1 MMKKLVSLL
10 LALVMALGLCTSAIA
25 ETNGES
31 EDVQTGNETYTME
44 TVLAG
49 VDALTLEDVAESE
62 RDAAKEAAKNFLQTN
77 FAVVKN
83 NGKFFLV
90 ITDVR
95 FRYDLFFVTEG
106 DKTRVKGIVDNYEAP
121 IANGSKTTIKAVLN
135 SYIVQ
140 YGNNC
145 GRIDGV
151 DFGWLMN
158 IYKAAAERLVLQSTE
173 TGKVQGIDKL
183 RINGG
188 EDSTYPYKNGE
199 YIKGDGPNS
208 TAQDMANSAVT
219 YFKKYFKCGTETFN
233 EETRGTVTYNKDIYE
248 NNSFKNRDKAQQA
261 ITDYNNLS
269 PMAQIYLNEL
279 EIYQDGGPGVGPRGI
294 SFWQLIQQYNEQLN
308 GSQGGGNNP
317 SHGPTTGNITD
328 VKSLPDAASVAG
340 TQARDFLG
348 GANGSTTGVV
358 KYTYTPGGNDKAP
371 VGDISI
377 NGTDIGNDG
386 MFTDTAKARAAINA
400 YYNLQ
405 PAARD
410 ILDMLFLREKTPWG
424 AQLWKFSRRM
434 ANFESMVQI
443 AESKGDD
450 SVKTDPLSK
459 ENGAAEMLRSTGGFT
474 APDLGRN
481 FTITFPR
488 QLERGTD
495 YNYNYQV
502 VDGVG
507 VLTVEMYAGNKQHW
521 IEAGLAN
528 PEGIKYTVVLR
539 NPTNGIYHGAAAGNG
554 NSGVWDA
561 WAKGTIALN
570 EYTDE
575 MEKFSFG
582 LAAVNTRDGFMT
594 VNAIEN
600 YGEMMVLSVWNSNK
614 NMNEGSPV
622 KNLVLVRIRVV
633 DQFSYEAEAG
643 MVPAVNVKD
652 EERVKVTG
660 VNAEIWNVTRE
671 AERLVV
677 RPKDGTLAS
686 KFENGQISPIGTLT
700 IKAPEGY
707 TELDSVIMN
716 GKPMNEKSF
725 ENGVWTCPRFFPV
738 QDNGNAAMV
747 STRTFVLNWKSGS
760 GQNAKY
766 FPETFTLYFGESSSA
781 VEDAL
786 NKAYKDNY
794 QVNTDMT
801 ISLQPKTN
809 MEKDIGAVGDNGINV
824 IYDEITGGF
833 HTTFDS
839 KKGMPTLALLEKG
852 MVIEPSAEI
861 KENGT
866 VAGFHAHPFET
877 NNDPQNMGSSWFDS
891 VMKGFIEEH
900 RDTNH
905 TRTYGYPSN
914 TVARTIPFVATNKLV
929 RDGMTVYFSFTQ
941 AYRGMVIE
949 WVDAQDKVLGY
960 TFAYGRN
967 DPFVATTQT
976 DMTAGGPEE
985 NREYSEPFAV
995 GPDGGKFW
1003 CERYPQEGGNGQK
1016 WYFRLRVSGHSEWSG
1031 EYTVYLPY
1039 SYLEITDA
1047 EAQRLINSGRKARI
1061 DHYVNGDGMAP
1072 ETLEGT
1078 YTEWG
1083 ICFKTGSFSPFVIST
1098 AAQSSSGGGYYY
1110 GGASTPGIS
1119 AVKTADAAKS
1129 ATDYTSGIYG
1139 LTFRSTAAF
1148 SGFKGVQVDG
1158 RTIAAANYVAEDN
1171 GGIEVYLK
1179 AVYLRTLKDGRHTV
1193 TILSDA
1199 GNVTMN
1205 FTIGGVDSPT
1215 TFDAGI
1221 GAYVGMALASV
1232 GGMAWIRRRKR

>member
-1 MMKKLVSLL
+1 MMKKVVSLL
-10 LALVMALGLCTSAIA
+10 LALVMALGLVVPVWGNDLPSGTEPLFFYGQDNKQEWHYFNGTGLGQGNSVTFDRVYKDEGNDSYTQLTGFTVDSQATAAGLTATVNGGALTVTAANDCDA
-25 ETNGES
+25 EVKFVVIEA
-31 EDVQTGNETYTME
+31 
-44 TVLAG
+44 AG
-49 VDALTLEDVAESE
+49 VKYALRVIVNESS
-62 RDAAKEAAKNFLQTN
+62 
-77 FAVVKN
+77 
-83 NGKFFLV
+83 G
-90 ITDVR
+90 
-95 FRYDLFFVTEG
+95 G
-106 DKTRVKGIVDNYEAP
+106 
-121 IANGSKTTIKAVLN
+121 
-135 SYIVQ
+135 
-140 YGNNC
+140 
-145 GRIDGV
+145 
-151 DFGWLMN
+151 
-158 IYKAAAERLVLQSTE
+158 
-173 TGKVQGIDKL
+173 QG
-183 RINGG
+183 G
-188 EDSTYPYKNGE
+188 
-199 YIKGDGPNS
+199 
-208 TAQDMANSAVT
+208 Q
-219 YFKKYFKCGTETFN
+219 
-233 EETRGTVTYNKDIYE
+233 
-248 NNSFKNRDKAQQA
+248 
-261 ITDYNNLS
+261 
-269 PMAQIYLNEL
+269 
-279 EIYQDGGPGVGPRGI
+279 GGP
-294 SFWQLIQQYNEQLN
+294 
-308 GSQGGGNNP
+308 
-317 SHGPTTGNITD
+317 PTTGQI
-328 VKSLPDAASVAG
+328 KDAKQLTGDKPAIDMALDYLGIGTSGAAGSV
-340 TQARDFLG
+340 TY
-348 GANGSTTGVV
+348 
-358 KYTYTPGGNDKAP
+358 KYVDGGNS
-371 VGDISI
+371 DISI
-377 NGTDIGNDG
+377 NGTSIGPDG
-386 MFTDTAKARAAINA
+386 LFTDTAAARAAVNA
-400 YYNLQ
+400 YYSLQ
-405 PAARD
+405 PAAQN
-410 ILDMLFLREKTPWG
+410 ILDTLYLRVNDE
-424 AQLWKFSRRM
+424 LWMFSRRM
-434 ANFESMVQI
+434 DYFRQLVQI
-443 AESKGDD
+443 AEAKGDD
-450 SVKTDPLSK
+450 SVPTDPLDS
-459 ENGAAEMLRSTGGFT
+459 ENEAAVMLKNGGFT
-474 APDLGRN
+474 APALGRDM
-481 FTITFPR
+481 TITFPE
-488 QLERGTD
+488 QLVRGVD
-495 YNYNYQV
+495 YNYNYAL
-502 VDGVG
+502 VDSIG
-507 VLTVEMYAGNKQHW
+507 VLTVEIYKGEKQHW

-570 EYTDE
+570 KYTDE

-600 YGEMMVLSVWNSNK
+600 YGEMMVLSVWNSNE
-614 NMNEGSPV
+614 NMTEGSPV

-633 DQFSYEAEAG
+633 DQFSYEAETG
-643 MVPAVNVKD
+643 ESGETLPTVNVKD
-652 EERVKVTG
+652 KERVKVTG

-725 ENGVWTCPRFFPV
+725 ENGVWTCPRFFPF
-738 QDNGNAAMV
+738 QDNSSAAMV

-781 VEDAL
+781 VENAL

-809 MEKDIGAVGDNGINV
+809 MEKDIGAVGNNGINV

-839 KKGMPTLALLEKG
+839 EKGMPTLALLEKG

-900 RDTNH
+900 KDTNH

-914 TVARTIPFVATNKLV
+914 TVARTIPFVSTNELK
-929 RDGMTVYFSFTQ
+929 RDGVTVYFSFTQ

-949 WVDAQDKVLGY
+949 WVDAQDNVLGY

-967 DPFVATTQT
+967 DPFVATTRT
-976 DMTAGGPEE
+976 EVKPGGEDGRPTGEPGDY
-985 NREYSEPFAV
+985 NEPFAV
-995 GPDGGKFW
+995 GPGGGMFW

-1083 ICFKTGSFSPFVIST
+1083 ICFKTSSFSPFVIST

-1110 GGASTPGIS
+1110 SGGASTPGIS

-1158 RTIAAANYVAEDN
+1158 RTIASANYVAEDN

-1221 GAYVGMALASV
+1221 GAYVSMALASV
-1232 GGMAWIRRRKR
+1232 GGMAWMRRRKR

>member
-1 MMKKLVSLL
+1 MTFDRVYKDEGNDSYTQLTGFTVDSQATAAGLTATVNGG
-10 LALVMALGLCTSAIA
+10 ALTVTAANDCDA
-25 ETNGES
+25 EVKFVVIEA
-31 EDVQTGNETYTME
+31 
-44 TVLAG
+44 AG
-49 VDALTLEDVAESE
+49 VKYALRVIVNESS
-62 RDAAKEAAKNFLQTN
+62 
-77 FAVVKN
+77 
-83 NGKFFLV
+83 G
-90 ITDVR
+90 
-95 FRYDLFFVTEG
+95 G
-106 DKTRVKGIVDNYEAP
+106 
-121 IANGSKTTIKAVLN
+121 
-135 SYIVQ
+135 
-140 YGNNC
+140 
-145 GRIDGV
+145 
-151 DFGWLMN
+151 
-158 IYKAAAERLVLQSTE
+158 
-173 TGKVQGIDKL
+173 QG
-183 RINGG
+183 G
-188 EDSTYPYKNGE
+188 
-199 YIKGDGPNS
+199 
-208 TAQDMANSAVT
+208 Q
-219 YFKKYFKCGTETFN
+219 
-233 EETRGTVTYNKDIYE
+233 
-248 NNSFKNRDKAQQA
+248 
-261 ITDYNNLS
+261 
-269 PMAQIYLNEL
+269 
-279 EIYQDGGPGVGPRGI
+279 GGP
-294 SFWQLIQQYNEQLN
+294 
-308 GSQGGGNNP
+308 
-317 SHGPTTGNITD
+317 PTTGQI
-328 VKSLPDAASVAG
+328 KDAKQLTGDKPAIDMALDYLGIGTSGAAGSV
-340 TQARDFLG
+340 TY
-348 GANGSTTGVV
+348 
-358 KYTYTPGGNDKAP
+358 KYVDGGNS
-371 VGDISI
+371 DISI
-377 NGTDIGNDG
+377 NGTSIGPDG
-386 MFTDTAKARAAINA
+386 LFTDTAAARAAVNA
-400 YYNLQ
+400 YYSLQ
-405 PAARD
+405 PAAQN
-410 ILDMLFLREKTPWG
+410 ILDTLYLRVNDE
-424 AQLWKFSRRM
+424 LWMFSRRM
-434 ANFESMVQI
+434 DYFRQLVQI
-443 AESKGDD
+443 AEAKGDD
-450 SVKTDPLSK
+450 SVPTDPLDS
-459 ENGAAEMLRSTGGFT
+459 ENEAAVMLKNGGFT
-474 APDLGRN
+474 APALGRDM
-481 FTITFPR
+481 TITFPE
-488 QLERGTD
+488 QLVRGVD
-495 YNYNYQV
+495 YNYNYAL
-502 VDGVG
+502 VDSIG
-507 VLTVEMYAGNKQHW
+507 VLTVEIYKGEKQHW
-521 IEAGLAN
+521 IEAARNN
-528 PEGIKYTVVLR
+528 PKGINYQVIFR
-539 NPTNGIYHGAAAGNG
+539 NPTGGDYHESTAGNG

-561 WAKGTIALN
+561 WAKGEISLRKN
-570 EYTDE
+570 SDRTDS
-575 MEKFSFG
+575 KGFG

-600 YGEMMVLSVWNSNK
+600 YGEMMVLSVWNSNE

-633 DQFSYEAEAG
+633 DQFSYEAETG

-716 GKPMNEKSF
+716 RKPMNEKSF
-725 ENGVWTCPRFFPV
+725 ENGVWTCPRFFPF
-738 QDNGNAAMV
+738 QDNGSAAMV

-781 VEDAL
+781 VKAAL
-786 NKAYKDNY
+786 NKAYIDNGGTGSIA
-794 QVNTDMT
+794 V
-801 ISLQPKTN
+801 SLQPGIEA
-809 MEKDIGAVGDNGINV
+809 EKDIGAVGDTGISV
-824 IYDEITGGF
+824 AYDEITGGF

-839 KKGMPTLALLEKG
+839 EKGMPTLALLEKG
-852 MVIEPSAEI
+852 MVIEPSTEI
-861 KENGT
+861 KGNGA

-900 RDTNH
+900 KDTNH
-905 TRTYGYPSN
+905 TRTYDYSSN

-929 RDGMTVYFSFTQ
+929 RDGVTVYFSFTQ

-976 DMTAGGPEE
+976 DMTASGPEE
-985 NREYSEPFAV
+985 NRKYSEPFAV

-1016 WYFRLRVSGHSEWSG
+1016 WYFRLRVSGHSEWNG

-1083 ICFKTGSFSPFVIST
+1083 ICFKTRSFSPFVIST

-1232 GGMAWIRRRKR
+1232 GGMAWMRRRKR

>member
-1 MMKKLVSLL
+1 MMKKVVSLL
-10 LALVMALGLCTSAIA
+10 LALVMALGLVVPVWGNDLPSGTEPLFFYGQDNKQEWHYFNGTGLGQGNSVTFDRVYKDEGNDSYTQLTGFTVDSQATAAGLTATVNGGALTVTAANDCDA
-25 ETNGES
+25 EVKFVVIEA
-31 EDVQTGNETYTME
+31 
-44 TVLAG
+44 AG
-49 VDALTLEDVAESE
+49 VKYALRVIVNESS
-62 RDAAKEAAKNFLQTN
+62 
-77 FAVVKN
+77 
-83 NGKFFLV
+83 G
-90 ITDVR
+90 
-95 FRYDLFFVTEG
+95 G
-106 DKTRVKGIVDNYEAP
+106 
-121 IANGSKTTIKAVLN
+121 
-135 SYIVQ
+135 
-140 YGNNC
+140 
-145 GRIDGV
+145 
-151 DFGWLMN
+151 
-158 IYKAAAERLVLQSTE
+158 
-173 TGKVQGIDKL
+173 QG
-183 RINGG
+183 G
-188 EDSTYPYKNGE
+188 
-199 YIKGDGPNS
+199 
-208 TAQDMANSAVT
+208 Q
-219 YFKKYFKCGTETFN
+219 
-233 EETRGTVTYNKDIYE
+233 
-248 NNSFKNRDKAQQA
+248 
-261 ITDYNNLS
+261 
-269 PMAQIYLNEL
+269 
-279 EIYQDGGPGVGPRGI
+279 GGP
-294 SFWQLIQQYNEQLN
+294 
-308 GSQGGGNNP
+308 
-317 SHGPTTGNITD
+317 PTTGQI
-328 VKSLPDAASVAG
+328 KDAKQLTGDKPAIDMALDYLGIGTSGAAGSV
-340 TQARDFLG
+340 TY
-348 GANGSTTGVV
+348 
-358 KYTYTPGGNDKAP
+358 KYVDGGNS
-371 VGDISI
+371 DISI
-377 NGTDIGNDG
+377 NGTSIGPDG
-386 MFTDTAKARAAINA
+386 LFTDTAAARAAVNA
-400 YYNLQ
+400 YYSLQ
-405 PAARD
+405 PAAQN
-410 ILDMLFLREKTPWG
+410 ILDTLYLRVNDE
-424 AQLWKFSRRM
+424 LWMFSRRM
-434 ANFESMVQI
+434 DYFRQLVQI
-443 AESKGDD
+443 AEAKGDD
-450 SVKTDPLSK
+450 SVPTDPLDS
-459 ENGAAEMLRSTGGFT
+459 ENEAAVMLKNGGFT
-474 APDLGRN
+474 APALGRDM
-481 FTITFPR
+481 TITFPE
-488 QLERGTD
+488 QLVRGVD
-495 YNYNYQV
+495 YNYNYAL
-502 VDGVG
+502 VDSIG
-507 VLTVEMYAGNKQHW
+507 VLTVEIYKGEKQHW
-521 IEAGLAN
+521 IEAARNN
-528 PEGIKYTVVLR
+528 PKGINYQVIFR
-539 NPTNGIYHGAAAGNG
+539 NPTGGDYHESTAGNG

-561 WAKGTIALN
+561 WAKGEISLRKN
-570 EYTDE
+570 SDRTDS
-575 MEKFSFG
+575 KGFG

-600 YGEMMVLSVWNSNK
+600 YGEMMVLSVWNSNE

-633 DQFSYEAEAG
+633 DQFSYEAETG

-716 GKPMNEKSF
+716 RKPMNEKSF
-725 ENGVWTCPRFFPV
+725 ENGVWTCPRFFPF
-738 QDNGNAAMV
+738 QDNGSAAMV

-781 VEDAL
+781 VKAAL
-786 NKAYKDNY
+786 NKAYIDNGGTGSIA
-794 QVNTDMT
+794 V
-801 ISLQPKTN
+801 SLQPGIEA
-809 MEKDIGAVGDNGINV
+809 EKDIGAVGDTGISV
-824 IYDEITGGF
+824 AYDEITGGF

-839 KKGMPTLALLEKG
+839 EKGMPTLALLEKG
-852 MVIEPSAEI
+852 MVIEPSTEI
-861 KENGT
+861 KGNGA

-900 RDTNH
+900 KDTNH
-905 TRTYGYPSN
+905 TRTYDYSSN

-929 RDGMTVYFSFTQ
+929 RDGVTVYFSFTQ

-976 DMTAGGPEE
+976 DMTASGPEE
-985 NREYSEPFAV
+985 NRKYSEPFAV

-1016 WYFRLRVSGHSEWSG
+1016 WYFRLRVSGHSEWNG

-1039 SYLEITDA
+1039 GYLGISEQ

-1061 DHYVNGDGMAP
+1061 DHYANGDGMAP

-1083 ICFKTGSFSPFVIST
+1083 ICFKTSSFSPFVIST

-1221 GAYVGMALASV
+1221 GAYIGMALASV
-1232 GGMAWIRRRKR
+1232 GGMAWMSRKKR

>member
-1 MMKKLVSLL
+1 MMKKVVSLL

-62 RDAAKEAAKNFLQTN
+62 RGAAKEAAKNFLQTN
-77 FAVVKN
+77 FAVVTN

-145 GRIDGV
+145 GRTDGV

-219 YFKKYFKCGTETFN
+219 YFKKYFECGTETFN

-317 SHGPTTGNITD
+317 GGPPPSTGNVTD
-328 VKSLPDAASVAG
+328 VSNLPGNGQPNEEAKV
-340 TQARDFLG
+340 FLG
-348 GANGSTTGVV
+348 QNGYME
-358 KYTYTPGGNDKAP
+358 YTYTSEYES
-371 VGDISI
+371 DISFRGVSI
-377 NGTDIGNDG
+377 DNKGR
-386 MFTDTAKARAAINA
+386 FVEAQKVRAAITA
-400 YYNLQ
+400 YKNLSQ
-405 PAARD
+405 EAKS
-410 ILDMLFLREKTPWG
+410 ILNNLRICADDEQWT
-424 AQLWKFSRRM
+424 FSRRM
-434 ANFESMVQI
+434 WHLERMLYFSESSNSSRVTPVTMPKDGVVE
-443 AESKGDD
+443 A
-450 SVKTDPLSK
+450 
-459 ENGAAEMLRSTGGFT
+459 MLEAGFT
-474 APDLGRN
+474 APVLGDD
-481 FTITFPR
+481 FAVAFPS
-488 QLERGTD
+488 QLERYKDYD
-495 YNYNYQV
+495 YNYSIIDN
-502 VDGVG
+502 VG
-507 VLTVEMYAGNKQHW
+507 VLTVEVRAGDRAHWLEAASASDDGDITYGIVFRNKT
-521 IEAGLAN
+521 GAN
-528 PEGIKYTVVLR
+528 
-539 NPTNGIYHGAAAGNG
+539 YHGSAFGNG
-554 NSGVWDA
+554 GSGYWQVWAANEETLKNSGKA
-561 WAKGTIALN
+561 TTHYNSL
-570 EYTDE
+570 
-575 MEKFSFG
+575 G
-582 LAAVNTRDGFMT
+582 LAAVNQQNGVMT

-600 YGEMMVLSVWNSNK
+600 YGEMMALSVWNNASSAK
-614 NMNEGSPV
+614 EGAPV
-622 KNLVLVRIRVV
+622 KHLLTMRIRIV
-633 DQFSYEAEAG
+633 DQFTYEAEAG
-643 MVPAVNVKD
+643 MGEEVLPAVNVQD
-652 EERVKVTG
+652 EKRVSYTLNGENTWRV
-660 VNAEIWNVTRE
+660 VRE
-671 AERLVV
+671 KERLVV
-677 RPKDGTLAS
+677 RPAEGTLAD
-686 KFENGQISPIGTLT
+686 KFAANNDWSNVIGTLT
-700 IKAPEGY
+700 VATPIAGY
-707 TELDSVIMN
+707 KLAAVN
-716 GKPMNEKSF
+716 GNPVN
-725 ENGVWTCPRFFPV
+725 NGGDTWICDRFFP
-738 QDNGNAAMV
+738 QSN
-747 STRTFVLNWKSGS
+747 
-760 GQNAKY
+760 GQNTSGVVTTRQFTLTWTSNSDQYA
-766 FPETFTLYFGESSSA
+766 ETFTLYIGENSA
-781 VEDAL
+781 VVKNEL
-786 NKAYKDNY
+786 NEAYKELN
-794 QVNTDMT
+794 NGRTT
-801 ISLQPKTN
+801 IVAFQSANDAQQ
-809 MEKDIGAVGDNGINV
+809 DISDVSGSSVDV
-824 IYDEITGGF
+824 VYDSVTGGF

-839 KKGMPTLALLEKG
+839 SKPMPTAEQLEQG
-852 MVIEPSAEI
+852 MVIEPGEGI
-861 KENGT
+861 DKT
-866 VAGFHAHPFET
+866 KVARFHVHPFQT
-877 NNDPQNMGSSWFDS
+877 NADPADSTSDWFKDIL
-891 VMKGFIEEH
+891 KGFQKERE
-900 RDTNH
+900 D
-905 TRTYGYPSN
+905 SN
-914 TVARTIPFVATNKLV
+914 KSDQIFDYKATEDNIARTIPFVATNSV
-929 RDGMTVYFSFTQ
+929 THGGVTVYFAFTQ
-941 AYRGMVIE
+941 AYRGKVIE

-976 DMTAGGPEE
+976 DMTASGPEE
-985 NREYSEPFAV
+985 NRKYSEPFAV

-1016 WYFRLRVSGHSEWSG
+1016 WYFRLRVSGHSEWNG

-1039 SYLEITDA
+1039 SYLKITDA

-1083 ICFKTGSFSPFVIST
+1083 ICFKTSSFSPFVIST
-1098 AAQSSSGGGYYY
+1098 AAQSSSGGGYYYY

-1221 GAYVGMALASV
+1221 GAYIGMALASV
-1232 GGMAWIRRRKR
+1232 GGMAWMRRRKR

>member
-1 MMKKLVSLL
+1 MMKKVVSLL

-49 VDALTLEDVAESE
+49 VDALTGNEAEKTAIK
-62 RDAAKEAAKNFLQTN
+62 DYLNTYF
-77 FAVVKN
+77 VVVDN
-83 NGKFFLV
+83 ENGF
-90 ITDVR
+90 
-95 FRYDLFFVTEG
+95 FFVINNVG
-106 DKTRVKGIVDNYEAP
+106 LRRDKFIQTQEQKVTVQDAVNGYNAQIGETNRSIAAILDAYQVK
-121 IANGSKTTIKAVLN
+121 
-135 SYIVQ
+135 
-140 YGNNC
+140 YGNGTRTFEN
-145 GRIDGV
+145 
-151 DFGWLMN
+151 LMGM
-158 IYKAAAERLVLQSTE
+158 YTAALNRPAVQINEGSNGPD
-173 TGKVQGIDKL
+173 TGKVQGVHLLKCSDGTDGYSY
-183 RINGG
+183 NNQGYV
-188 EDSTYPYKNGE
+188 STDDVTAAGNYFVE
-199 YIKGDGPNS
+199 YFSYMTWETGDGE
-208 TAQDMANSAVT
+208 
-219 YFKKYFKCGTETFN
+219 KYN
-233 EETRGTVTYNKDIYE
+233 TVTFKDGIYDKGTNK
-248 NNSFKNRDKAQQA
+248 
-261 ITDYNNLS
+261 ITDQEKAKAAISAYNQLS
-269 PMAQIYLNEL
+269 PAVQVLLNEL
-279 EIYQDGGPGVGPRGI
+279 EIRVATGPSGTEQFR
-294 SFWQLIQQYNEQLN
+294 FWRLIQHFDKQLN
-308 GSQGGGNNP
+308 GSQGSGNNP

-348 GANGSTTGVV
+348 GVNDSTTGIV

-410 ILDMLFLREKTPWG
+410 ILDMLFLREETPWG
-424 AQLWKFSRRM
+424 AQLWKFSHRM

-488 QLERGTD
+488 QLERGKD

-600 YGEMMVLSVWNSNK
+600 YGEMMVLSVWNSNE

-633 DQFSYEAEAG
+633 DQFSYETEAG
-643 MVPAVNVKD
+643 MGEESLPAVNVKD

-660 VNAEIWNVTRE
+660 VNAEIWNVARE

-677 RPKDGTLAS
+677 RPKSGTLAG
-686 KFENGQISPIGTLT
+686 KFENGNIESIGTLT
-700 IKAPEGY
+700 IKAQEGY

-716 GKPMNEKSF
+716 GKPMDKKSF
-725 ENGVWTCPRFFPV
+725 ENGVWTCPQFFPF

-747 STRTFVLNWKSGS
+747 STRTFVLNWKSAS

-766 FPETFTLYFGESSSA
+766 FPETFTLYFGESRSA

-794 QVNTDMT
+794 QESTNMT
-801 ISLQPKTN
+801 VSLQPKTN

-839 KKGMPTLALLEKG
+839 KKGMPTPALLEKG
-852 MVIEPSAEI
+852 MVIEPSTEI
-861 KENGT
+861 KGNGA

-900 RDTNH
+900 KDTNH

-914 TVARTIPFVATNKLV
+914 TVARTIPFVATNELK
-929 RDGMTVYFSFTQ
+929 RDGVTVYFSFTQ

-949 WVDAQDKVLGY
+949 WVDANNTVLGY
-960 TFAYGRN
+960 TIAYGKN
-967 DPFVATTQT
+967 GPFVMTTKT
-976 DMTAGGPEE
+976 EVSENEPEHDKTY
-985 NREYSEPFAV
+985 NEPFAV
-995 GPDGGKFW
+995 AEGGGEFW

-1083 ICFKTGSFSPFVIST
+1083 ICFKTSSFSPFVIST

-1221 GAYVGMALASV
+1221 GAYVSMALASV
-1232 GGMAWIRRRKR
+1232 GGMAWMRRRKR

>member
-1 MMKKLVSLL
+1 MKKAVSLL
-10 LALVMALGLCTSAIA
+10 LALVMAVGLCTSAIA

-77 FAVVKN
+77 FAVVTN

-145 GRIDGV
+145 GRTDGV

-348 GANGSTTGVV
+348 GVNDSTTGVV
-358 KYTYTPGGNDKAP
+358 KYTYTPGGSGKDP

-410 ILDMLFLREKTPWG
+410 ILDMLFLREETPWG

-488 QLERGTD
+488 QLERGKD

-502 VDGVG
+502 MDGIG

-600 YGEMMVLSVWNSNK
+600 YGEMMVLSVWNSAESMK
-614 NMNEGSPV
+614 EGAPV
-622 KNLVLVRIRVV
+622 KQLVLVRIRVV
-633 DQFSYEAEAG
+633 DQFSYETEAG
-643 MVPAVNVKD
+643 MGEESLPAVNVKD

-660 VNAEIWNVTRE
+660 ANAEIWNVTRE

-677 RPKDGTLAS
+677 RPKEGTLAS
-686 KFENGQISPIGTLT
+686 IFEAGKKWENIGTLT
-700 IKAPEGY
+700 VAAPMSDY
-707 TELDSVIMN
+707 KLAAVN
-716 GKPMNEKSF
+716 GKQIS
-725 ENGVWTCPRFFPV
+725 NGGDTWTCEQFFP
-738 QDNGNAAMV
+738 QSNGQNGPGTAT
-747 STRTFVLNWKSGS
+747 TRTFTLTWVSGDA
-760 GQNAKY
+760 QY
-766 FPETFTLYFGESSSA
+766 DEQFTLYIGEMATTAQDRFSQIVNAGSQSSVPVVAPSEEFA
-781 VEDAL
+781 NEAMGKITAGSGLDV
-786 NKAYKDNY
+786 
-794 QVNTDMT
+794 T
-801 ISLQPKTN
+801 
-809 MEKDIGAVGDNGINV
+809 
-824 IYDEITGGF
+824 YDKSTGSF
-833 HTTFDS
+833 QATFDGS
-839 KKGMPTLALLEKG
+839 KGLPSLADLDKGFVLVPDDAFQGK
-852 MVIEPSAEI
+852 
-861 KENGT
+861 
-866 VAGFHAHPFET
+866 VAGFHTHPFESTGDPAEFDADWFKMVKLGFDQERSDPNRT
-877 NNDPQNMGSSWFDS
+877 NS
-891 VMKGFIEEH
+891 
-900 RDTNH
+900 
-905 TRTYGYPSN
+905 YPEN
-914 TVARTIPFVATNKLV
+914 TVARTIPFVATNRLV
-929 RDGMTVYFSFTQ
+929 RDGVTIYFAFTQ
-941 AYRGMVIE
+941 NYRGMVIE
-949 WVDAQDKVLGY
+949 WVDANNTVLGY
-960 TFAYGRN
+960 TIAYGKN
-967 DPFVATTQT
+967 GPFVMTTRT
-976 DMTAGGPEE
+976 EVSENEPEHDKTY
-985 NREYSEPFAV
+985 NEPFAV
-995 GPDGGKFW
+995 AEGGGEFW

-1016 WYFRLRVSGHSEWSG
+1016 WYFRLRVSGRQQGNG
-1031 EYTVYLPY
+1031 EYAVYLPY
-1039 SYLEITDA
+1039 SYLKITDA

-1083 ICFKTGSFSPFVIST
+1083 ICFKTSSFSPFVIST
-1098 AAQSSSGGGYYY
+1098 AAQSSSGGGYYYY

-1232 GGMAWIRRRKR
+1232 GGMAWMRRRKR

>member
-1 MMKKLVSLL
+1 MMKKVVSLL

-49 VDALTLEDVAESE
+49 VDALTGTEAEKTAIKNYLNTYFVVADNKNGVFVVINNVGLRQDKFIQTQEQKATVQNAVDGYNAQSGDTN
-62 RDAAKEAAKNFLQTN
+62 RSIAAILDAYQ
-77 FAVVKN
+77 VK
-83 NGKFFLV
+83 
-90 ITDVR
+90 
-95 FRYDLFFVTEG
+95 
-106 DKTRVKGIVDNYEAP
+106 
-121 IANGSKTTIKAVLN
+121 
-135 SYIVQ
+135 
-140 YGNNC
+140 YGN
-145 GRIDGV
+145 GTRT
-151 DFGWLMN
+151 FGDLMGM
-158 IYKAAAERLVLQSTE
+158 YTAALNRPAVQINEGSNGPD
-173 TGKVQGIDKL
+173 TGKVQGVHLLKCSD
-183 RINGG
+183 GTDG
-188 EDSTYPYKNGE
+188 YPYNNQGYVSTDDVTAAGNYFVE
-199 YIKGDGPNS
+199 YFSYMTWETGDGE
-208 TAQDMANSAVT
+208 
-219 YFKKYFKCGTETFN
+219 KYN
-233 EETRGTVTYNKDIYE
+233 TVTFKDGIYDKGTNK
-248 NNSFKNRDKAQQA
+248 
-261 ITDYNNLS
+261 ITDQEKAKAAISAYNQLS
-269 PMAQIYLNEL
+269 PAVQVLLNEL
-279 EIYQDGGPGVGPRGI
+279 EIRVATGPSGTEQFR
-294 SFWQLIQQYNEQLN
+294 FWRLIQRFDKQLN

-348 GANGSTTGVV
+348 GVNDSTTGVV

-410 ILDMLFLREKTPWG
+410 ILDMLFLREETPWG

-488 QLERGTD
+488 QLERGKD

-502 VDGVG
+502 MDGIG

-600 YGEMMVLSVWNSNK
+600 YGEMMVLSVWNSNE

-1110 GGASTPGIS
+1110 YGGASTPGIS

-1221 GAYVGMALASV
+1221 GAYIGMALASV
-1232 GGMAWIRRRKR
+1232 GGMAWMRRRKR

>member
-1 MMKKLVSLL
+1 MTFDRVYKDEGNDSYTQLTGFTVDSQATAAGLTATVNGG
-10 LALVMALGLCTSAIA
+10 ALTVTAANDCDA
-25 ETNGES
+25 EVKFVVIEA
-31 EDVQTGNETYTME
+31 
-44 TVLAG
+44 AG
-49 VDALTLEDVAESE
+49 VKYALRVIVNESS
-62 RDAAKEAAKNFLQTN
+62 
-77 FAVVKN
+77 
-83 NGKFFLV
+83 G
-90 ITDVR
+90 
-95 FRYDLFFVTEG
+95 G
-106 DKTRVKGIVDNYEAP
+106 
-121 IANGSKTTIKAVLN
+121 
-135 SYIVQ
+135 
-140 YGNNC
+140 
-145 GRIDGV
+145 
-151 DFGWLMN
+151 
-158 IYKAAAERLVLQSTE
+158 
-173 TGKVQGIDKL
+173 QG
-183 RINGG
+183 G
-188 EDSTYPYKNGE
+188 
-199 YIKGDGPNS
+199 
-208 TAQDMANSAVT
+208 Q
-219 YFKKYFKCGTETFN
+219 
-233 EETRGTVTYNKDIYE
+233 
-248 NNSFKNRDKAQQA
+248 
-261 ITDYNNLS
+261 
-269 PMAQIYLNEL
+269 
-279 EIYQDGGPGVGPRGI
+279 GGP
-294 SFWQLIQQYNEQLN
+294 
-308 GSQGGGNNP
+308 
-317 SHGPTTGNITD
+317 PTTGQI
-328 VKSLPDAASVAG
+328 KDAKQLTGDKPAIDMALDYLGIGTSGAAGSV
-340 TQARDFLG
+340 TY
-348 GANGSTTGVV
+348 
-358 KYTYTPGGNDKAP
+358 KYVDGGNS
-371 VGDISI
+371 DISI
-377 NGTDIGNDG
+377 NGTSIGPDG
-386 MFTDTAKARAAINA
+386 LFTDTAAARAAVNA
-400 YYNLQ
+400 YYSLQ
-405 PAARD
+405 PAAQN
-410 ILDMLFLREKTPWG
+410 ILDTLYLRVNDE
-424 AQLWKFSRRM
+424 LWMFSRRM
-434 ANFESMVQI
+434 DYFRQLVQI
-443 AESKGDD
+443 AEAKGDD
-450 SVKTDPLSK
+450 SVPTDPLDS
-459 ENGAAEMLRSTGGFT
+459 ENEAAVMLKNGGFT
-474 APDLGRN
+474 APALGRDM
-481 FTITFPR
+481 TITFPE
-488 QLERGTD
+488 QLVRGVD
-495 YNYNYQV
+495 YNYNYAL
-502 VDGVG
+502 VDSIG
-507 VLTVEMYAGNKQHW
+507 VLTVEIYKGEKQHW
-521 IEAGLAN
+521 IEAARNN
-528 PEGIKYTVVLR
+528 PKGINYQVIFR
-539 NPTNGIYHGAAAGNG
+539 NPTGGDYHESTAGNG

-561 WAKGTIALN
+561 WAKGEISLRKN
-570 EYTDE
+570 SDRTDS
-575 MEKFSFG
+575 KGFG

-600 YGEMMVLSVWNSNK
+600 YGEMMVLSVWNSNE

-633 DQFSYEAEAG
+633 DQFSYEAETG

-716 GKPMNEKSF
+716 RKPMNEKSF
-725 ENGVWTCPRFFPV
+725 ENGVWTCPRFFPF
-738 QDNGNAAMV
+738 QDNGSAAMV

-781 VEDAL
+781 VKAAL
-786 NKAYKDNY
+786 NKAYIDNGGTGSIA
-794 QVNTDMT
+794 V
-801 ISLQPKTN
+801 SLQPGIEA
-809 MEKDIGAVGDNGINV
+809 EKDIGAVGDTGISV
-824 IYDEITGGF
+824 AYDEITGGF

-839 KKGMPTLALLEKG
+839 EKGMPTLALLEKG
-852 MVIEPSAEI
+852 MVIEPSTEI
-861 KENGT
+861 KGNGA

-900 RDTNH
+900 KDTNH
-905 TRTYGYPSN
+905 TRTYDYSSN

-929 RDGMTVYFSFTQ
+929 RDGVTVYFSFTQ

-976 DMTAGGPEE
+976 DMTASGPEE
-985 NREYSEPFAV
+985 NRKYSEPFAV

-1016 WYFRLRVSGHSEWSG
+1016 WYFRLRVSGHSEWNG

-1083 ICFKTGSFSPFVIST
+1083 ICFKTRSFSPFVIST

-1110 GGASTPGIS
+1110 YGGASTPSIS

-1221 GAYVGMALASV
+1221 GAYIGMALASV
-1232 GGMAWIRRRKR
+1232 GGMAWMRRRKR

>member
-1 MMKKLVSLL
+1 MMKKVVSLL

-62 RDAAKEAAKNFLQTN
+62 RGAAKEAAKNFLQTN
-77 FAVVKN
+77 FAVVTN

-145 GRIDGV
+145 GRTDGV

-219 YFKKYFKCGTETFN
+219 YFKKYFECGTETFN

-317 SHGPTTGNITD
+317 GGPPPSTGNVTD
-328 VKSLPDAASVAG
+328 VSNLPGNGQPNEEAKV
-340 TQARDFLG
+340 FLG
-348 GANGSTTGVV
+348 QNGYME
-358 KYTYTPGGNDKAP
+358 YTYTSEYES
-371 VGDISI
+371 DISFRGVSI
-377 NGTDIGNDG
+377 DNKGR
-386 MFTDTAKARAAINA
+386 FVEAQKVRAAITA
-400 YYNLQ
+400 YKNLSQ
-405 PAARD
+405 EAKS
-410 ILDMLFLREKTPWG
+410 ILNNLRICADDEQWT
-424 AQLWKFSRRM
+424 FSRRM
-434 ANFESMVQI
+434 WHLERMLYFSESSNSSRVTPVTMPKDGVVE
-443 AESKGDD
+443 A
-450 SVKTDPLSK
+450 
-459 ENGAAEMLRSTGGFT
+459 MLEAGFT
-474 APDLGRN
+474 APVLGDD
-481 FTITFPR
+481 FAVAFPS
-488 QLERGTD
+488 QLERYKDYD
-495 YNYNYQV
+495 YNYSIIDN
-502 VDGVG
+502 VG
-507 VLTVEMYAGNKQHW
+507 VLTVEVRAGDRAHWLEAASASDDGDITYGIVFRNKT
-521 IEAGLAN
+521 GAN
-528 PEGIKYTVVLR
+528 
-539 NPTNGIYHGAAAGNG
+539 YHGSAFGNG
-554 NSGVWDA
+554 GSGYWQVWAANEETLKNSGKA
-561 WAKGTIALN
+561 TTHYNSL
-570 EYTDE
+570 
-575 MEKFSFG
+575 G
-582 LAAVNTRDGFMT
+582 LAAVNQQNGVMT

-600 YGEMMVLSVWNSNK
+600 YGEMMALSVWNNASSAK
-614 NMNEGSPV
+614 EGAPV
-622 KNLVLVRIRVV
+622 KHLLTMRIRIV
-633 DQFSYEAEAG
+633 DQFTYEAEAG
-643 MVPAVNVKD
+643 MGEEVLPAVNVQD
-652 EERVKVTG
+652 EKRVSYTLNGENTWRV
-660 VNAEIWNVTRE
+660 VRE
-671 AERLVV
+671 KERLVV
-677 RPKDGTLAS
+677 RPAEGTLAD
-686 KFENGQISPIGTLT
+686 KFAANNDWSNVIGTLT
-700 IKAPEGY
+700 VATPIAGY
-707 TELDSVIMN
+707 KLAAVN
-716 GKPMNEKSF
+716 GNPVN
-725 ENGVWTCPRFFPV
+725 NGGDTWICDRFFP
-738 QDNGNAAMV
+738 QSN
-747 STRTFVLNWKSGS
+747 
-760 GQNAKY
+760 GQNTSGVVTTRQFTLTWTSNSDQYA
-766 FPETFTLYFGESSSA
+766 ETFTLYIGENSA
-781 VEDAL
+781 VVKNEL
-786 NKAYKDNY
+786 NEAYKELN
-794 QVNTDMT
+794 NGRTT
-801 ISLQPKTN
+801 IVAFQSANDAQQ
-809 MEKDIGAVGDNGINV
+809 DISDVSGSSVDV
-824 IYDEITGGF
+824 VYDSVTGGF

-839 KKGMPTLALLEKG
+839 SKPMPTAEQLEQG
-852 MVIEPSAEI
+852 MVIEPGEGI
-861 KENGT
+861 DKT
-866 VAGFHAHPFET
+866 KVARFHVHPFQT
-877 NNDPQNMGSSWFDS
+877 NADPADSTSDWFKDIL
-891 VMKGFIEEH
+891 KGFQKERE
-900 RDTNH
+900 D
-905 TRTYGYPSN
+905 SN
-914 TVARTIPFVATNKLV
+914 KSDQIFDYKATEDNIARTIPFVATNSV
-929 RDGMTVYFSFTQ
+929 THGGVTVYFAFTQ
-941 AYRGMVIE
+941 AYRGKVIE

-976 DMTAGGPEE
+976 DMTASGPEE
-985 NREYSEPFAV
+985 NRKYSEPFAV

-1016 WYFRLRVSGHSEWSG
+1016 WYFRLRVSGHSEWNG

-1039 SYLEITDA
+1039 SYLKITDA

-1083 ICFKTGSFSPFVIST
+1083 ICFKTSSFSPFVIST

-1221 GAYVGMALASV
+1221 GAYMGMALASV
-1232 GGMAWIRRRKR
+1232 GGMAWMRRRKR

>member
-10 LALVMALGLCTSAIA
+10 LALVMTVGLCTSAIA

-49 VDALTLEDVAESE
+49 VDALTGNEAEKTAMAIK
-62 RDAAKEAAKNFLQTN
+62 DYLNTYF
-77 FAVVKN
+77 VVVDN
-83 NGKFFLV
+83 ENGF
-90 ITDVR
+90 
-95 FRYDLFFVTEG
+95 FFVINNVG
-106 DKTRVKGIVDNYEAP
+106 LRRDKFIQTQEQKVTVQDAVNGYNAQIGETNRSIAAILDAYQVK
-121 IANGSKTTIKAVLN
+121 
-135 SYIVQ
+135 
-140 YGNNC
+140 YGNGTRTFEN
-145 GRIDGV
+145 
-151 DFGWLMN
+151 LMGM
-158 IYKAAAERLVLQSTE
+158 YTAALKRPAVQINEGSNGPD
-173 TGKVQGIDKL
+173 TGKVQGVHLLKCS
-183 RINGG
+183 GG
-188 EDSTYPYKNGE
+188 TDEYPYNNQE
-199 YIKGDGPNS
+199 YVSANDV
-208 TAQDMANSAVT
+208 TAAVS
-219 YFKKYFKCGTETFN
+219 YFN
-233 EETRGTVTYNKDIYE
+233 EYFSYVTWETGDRIEYNTVTFKDGIYDKDTNK
-248 NNSFKNRDKAQQA
+248 
-261 ITDYNNLS
+261 ITDQEKAKAAISAYNQLS
-269 PMAQIYLNEL
+269 PAVQVLLNEL
-279 EIYQDGGPGVGPRGI
+279 EIRVATGPNGTEQFR
-294 SFWQLIQQYNEQLN
+294 FWRLIQRFDKQLN

-317 SHGPTTGNITD
+317 GQGPTTGNITD

-348 GANGSTTGVV
+348 GGNDSTTGVV

-410 ILDMLFLREKTPWG
+410 ILDMLFLREETPWG

-528 PEGIKYTVVLR
+528 PEGIKYTVTFR
-539 NPTNGIYHGAAAGNG
+539 NPTKEIYHGAAAGNG

-561 WAKGTIALN
+561 WANGTITLN
-570 EYTDE
+570 KYTDE

-600 YGEMMVLSVWNSNK
+600 YGEMMVLSVWNSNE

-643 MVPAVNVKD
+643 MVPVVNVKD
-652 EERVKVTG
+652 KERVKVTG

-671 AERLVV
+671 AERLMV

-686 KFENGQISPIGTLT
+686 KFENGQISPIGMLT
-700 IKAPEGY
+700 IQAPEGY

-716 GKPMNEKSF
+716 GDPMQETSF
-725 ENGVWTCPRFFPV
+725 AGGAWTCPQFFPL

-747 STRTFVLNWKSGS
+747 STKTFVLNWKSGS

-781 VEDAL
+781 VKVAL
-786 NKAYKDNY
+786 NKAYKDNGGTGSIA
-794 QVNTDMT
+794 V
-801 ISLQPKTN
+801 SLQPKTN

-866 VAGFHAHPFET
+866 VTGFHAHPFET

-900 RDTNH
+900 KDTNH
-905 TRTYGYPSN
+905 TRTYDYSSN

-929 RDGMTVYFSFTQ
+929 RDGVTVYFSFTQ

-967 DPFVATTQT
+967 DPFVATTRT
-976 DMTAGGPEE
+976 EVKPGGEDGRPTGEPGDY
-985 NREYSEPFAV
+985 NEPFAV
-995 GPDGGKFW
+995 GPGGGMFW

-1061 DHYVNGDGMAP
+1061 DHYVNGVGMAP

-1083 ICFKTGSFSPFVIST
+1083 ICFKTSSFSPFVIST
-1098 AAQSSSGGGYYY
+1098 AAQSSSGGYYYY

-1221 GAYVGMALASV
+1221 GAYIGMALASV
-1232 GGMAWIRRRKR
+1232 GGMAWMRRRKR

>member
-10 LALVMALGLCTSAIA
+10 LALVMALGLVVPVWGNDLPSGTEPLFFYGQDNKQEWHYFNGTGLGQGNSVTFDRVYKDEGNDSYTQLTGFTVDSQATAAGLTATVNGGALTVTAANDCDA
-25 ETNGES
+25 EVKFVVIEA
-31 EDVQTGNETYTME
+31 
-44 TVLAG
+44 AG
-49 VDALTLEDVAESE
+49 VKYALRVIVNESS
-62 RDAAKEAAKNFLQTN
+62 
-77 FAVVKN
+77 
-83 NGKFFLV
+83 G
-90 ITDVR
+90 
-95 FRYDLFFVTEG
+95 G
-106 DKTRVKGIVDNYEAP
+106 
-121 IANGSKTTIKAVLN
+121 
-135 SYIVQ
+135 
-140 YGNNC
+140 
-145 GRIDGV
+145 
-151 DFGWLMN
+151 
-158 IYKAAAERLVLQSTE
+158 
-173 TGKVQGIDKL
+173 QG
-183 RINGG
+183 G
-188 EDSTYPYKNGE
+188 
-199 YIKGDGPNS
+199 
-208 TAQDMANSAVT
+208 Q
-219 YFKKYFKCGTETFN
+219 
-233 EETRGTVTYNKDIYE
+233 
-248 NNSFKNRDKAQQA
+248 
-261 ITDYNNLS
+261 
-269 PMAQIYLNEL
+269 
-279 EIYQDGGPGVGPRGI
+279 GGP
-294 SFWQLIQQYNEQLN
+294 
-308 GSQGGGNNP
+308 
-317 SHGPTTGNITD
+317 PTTGQI
-328 VKSLPDAASVAG
+328 KDAKQLTGDKPAIDMALDYLGIGTSGAAGSV
-340 TQARDFLG
+340 TY
-348 GANGSTTGVV
+348 
-358 KYTYTPGGNDKAP
+358 KYVDGGNS
-371 VGDISI
+371 DISI
-377 NGTDIGNDG
+377 NGTSIGPDG
-386 MFTDTAKARAAINA
+386 LFTDTAAARAAVNA
-400 YYNLQ
+400 YYSLQ
-405 PAARD
+405 PAAQN
-410 ILDMLFLREKTPWG
+410 ILDTLYLRVNDE
-424 AQLWKFSRRM
+424 LWMFSRRM
-434 ANFESMVQI
+434 DYFRQLVQI
-443 AESKGDD
+443 AEAKGDD
-450 SVKTDPLSK
+450 SVPTDPLDS
-459 ENGAAEMLRSTGGFT
+459 ENEAAVMLKNGGFT
-474 APDLGRN
+474 APALGRDM
-481 FTITFPR
+481 TITFPE
-488 QLERGTD
+488 QLVRGVD
-495 YNYNYQV
+495 YNYNYAL
-502 VDGVG
+502 VDSIG
-507 VLTVEMYAGNKQHW
+507 VLTVEIYKGEKQHW
-521 IEAGLAN
+521 IEAARNN
-528 PEGIKYTVVLR
+528 PKGINYQVIFR
-539 NPTNGIYHGAAAGNG
+539 NPTGGDYHESTAGNG

-561 WAKGTIALN
+561 WAKGEISLRKN
-570 EYTDE
+570 SDRTDS
-575 MEKFSFG
+575 KGFG

-600 YGEMMVLSVWNSNK
+600 YGEMMVLSVWNSNE

-633 DQFSYEAEAG
+633 DQFSYEAETG

-716 GKPMNEKSF
+716 RKPMNEKSF
-725 ENGVWTCPRFFPV
+725 ENGVWTCPRFFPF
-738 QDNGNAAMV
+738 QDNGSAAMV

-781 VEDAL
+781 VKAAL
-786 NKAYKDNY
+786 NKAYIDNGGTGSIA
-794 QVNTDMT
+794 V
-801 ISLQPKTN
+801 SLQPGIEA
-809 MEKDIGAVGDNGINV
+809 EKDIGAVGDTGISV
-824 IYDEITGGF
+824 AYDEITGGF

-839 KKGMPTLALLEKG
+839 EKGMPTLALLEKG
-852 MVIEPSAEI
+852 MVIEPSTEI
-861 KENGT
+861 KGNGA

-900 RDTNH
+900 KDTNH
-905 TRTYGYPSN
+905 TRTYDYSSN

-929 RDGMTVYFSFTQ
+929 RDGVTVYFSFTQ

-976 DMTAGGPEE
+976 DMTASGPEE
-985 NREYSEPFAV
+985 NRKYSEPFAV

-1016 WYFRLRVSGHSEWSG
+1016 WYFRLRVSGHSEWNG

-1083 ICFKTGSFSPFVIST
+1083 ICFKTRSFSPFVIST

-1110 GGASTPGIS
+1110 GGASTPSIS

-1232 GGMAWIRRRKR
+1232 GGMAWMRRRKR

>member
-1 MMKKLVSLL
+1 MKKAVSLL
-10 LALVMALGLCTSAIA
+10 LALVMAVGLVVPVWGNDLPSGTKPLFFYGQDNKQEWHYFNGTGLGQGNSVTFDKVYKDEGNDSYTQLTGFTVDSQATAAGLTATVNGGALTVTAANDCDA
-25 ETNGES
+25 EVKFVVIEAAG
-31 EDVQTGNETYTME
+31 VKYALRVIVNETS
-44 TVLAG
+44 G
-49 VDALTLEDVAESE
+49 
-62 RDAAKEAAKNFLQTN
+62 
-77 FAVVKN
+77 
-83 NGKFFLV
+83 
-90 ITDVR
+90 
-95 FRYDLFFVTEG
+95 
-106 DKTRVKGIVDNYEAP
+106 
-121 IANGSKTTIKAVLN
+121 
-135 SYIVQ
+135 
-140 YGNNC
+140 GN
-145 GRIDGV
+145 
-151 DFGWLMN
+151 
-158 IYKAAAERLVLQSTE
+158 
-173 TGKVQGIDKL
+173 QG
-183 RINGG
+183 G
-188 EDSTYPYKNGE
+188 
-199 YIKGDGPNS
+199 
-208 TAQDMANSAVT
+208 Q
-219 YFKKYFKCGTETFN
+219 
-233 EETRGTVTYNKDIYE
+233 
-248 NNSFKNRDKAQQA
+248 
-261 ITDYNNLS
+261 
-269 PMAQIYLNEL
+269 
-279 EIYQDGGPGVGPRGI
+279 GGP
-294 SFWQLIQQYNEQLN
+294 
-308 GSQGGGNNP
+308 
-317 SHGPTTGNITD
+317 PTTGQI
-328 VKSLPDAASVAG
+328 KDAKQLTGDKPAIDMALDYLGIGTSGAAGSV
-340 TQARDFLG
+340 TY
-348 GANGSTTGVV
+348 
-358 KYTYTPGGNDKAP
+358 KYVDGGNS
-371 VGDISI
+371 DISI
-377 NGTDIGNDG
+377 NGTSIGPDG
-386 MFTDTAKARAAINA
+386 LFTDTAAARAAVNA
-400 YYNLQ
+400 YYSLQ
-405 PAARD
+405 PAAQN
-410 ILDMLFLREKTPWG
+410 ILDTLYLRVNDE
-424 AQLWKFSRRM
+424 LWMFSRRM
-434 ANFESMVQI
+434 DYFRQLVQI
-443 AESKGDD
+443 AEAKGDD
-450 SVKTDPLSK
+450 SVPTDPLDS
-459 ENGAAEMLRSTGGFT
+459 ENEAAVMLKNGGFT
-474 APDLGRN
+474 APALGRDM
-481 FTITFPR
+481 TITFPE
-488 QLERGTD
+488 QLVRGVD
-495 YNYNYQV
+495 YNYNYAL
-502 VDGVG
+502 VDSIG
-507 VLTVEMYAGNKQHW
+507 VLTVEIYKGEKQHW
-521 IEAGLAN
+521 IEAARNN
-528 PEGIKYTVVLR
+528 PKGINYQVIFR
-539 NPTNGIYHGAAAGNG
+539 NLTGGDYHESTAGNG

-561 WAKGTIALN
+561 WAKGEISLRKN
-570 EYTDE
+570 SDRTDS
-575 MEKFSFG
+575 KGFG
-582 LAAVNTRDGFMT
+582 LAAVNQQNGFMT

-600 YGEMMVLSVWNSNK
+600 YGEMMVLSVWNSNE

-633 DQFSYEAEAG
+633 DQFSYETEAG

-766 FPETFTLYFGESSSA
+766 FPETFTLYFGENSSA

-900 RDTNH
+900 KDTNH

-929 RDGMTVYFSFTQ
+929 RDGVTVYFSFTQ

-976 DMTAGGPEE
+976 DMTASGPEE
-985 NREYSEPFAV
+985 NRNYSEPFAV

-1083 ICFKTGSFSPFVIST
+1083 ICFKTSSFSPFVIST

-1110 GGASTPGIS
+1110 GGASTPSIS

-1221 GAYVGMALASV
+1221 GAYIGMALASV
-1232 GGMAWIRRRKR
+1232 GGMAWMRRKKR

>member
-10 LALVMALGLCTSAIA
+10 LVLVMALGLCTSAIA

-49 VDALTLEDVAESE
+49 VDALSGDGDAKA
-62 RDAAKEAAKNFLQTN
+62 AAKEYL
-77 FAVVKN
+77 
-83 NGKFFLV
+83 
-90 ITDVR
+90 
-95 FRYDLFFVTEG
+95 
-106 DKTRVKGIVDNYEAP
+106 
-121 IANGSKTTIKAVLN
+121 
-135 SYIVQ
+135 
-140 YGNNC
+140 
-145 GRIDGV
+145 
-151 DFGWLMN
+151 
-158 IYKAAAERLVLQSTE
+158 
-173 TGKVQGIDKL
+173 
-183 RINGG
+183 
-188 EDSTYPYKNGE
+188 
-199 YIKGDGPNS
+199 
-208 TAQDMANSAVT
+208 
-219 YFKKYFKCGTETFN
+219 KKYFVVVNDNNMSFVVINNVGMRQDKFIQTQEQKVTVQNAVNGYNAQIGETNKSIAAILDAYQIKYGNGTRTFENLMGMYTAALKRPAVQINEGSNGPDTGEVQGVHLLKCSGGTDGYPYNNQEYVSADDVTAAVSYFN
-233 EETRGTVTYNKDIYE
+233 EYFSYVTWETGDSEQYNTVTFKDGIYDKDTNK
-248 NNSFKNRDKAQQA
+248 
-261 ITDYNNLS
+261 ITDQEKAKAAISAYNQLS
-269 PMAQIYLNEL
+269 PAVQVLLNEL
-279 EIYQDGGPGVGPRGI
+279 EIRVATGPSGTEQFR
-294 SFWQLIQQYNEQLN
+294 FWRLIQRFDKQLN

-340 TQARDFLG
+340 KQARDFLG
-348 GANGSTTGVV
+348 GVNDSTTGVV

-410 ILDMLFLREKTPWG
+410 ILDMLFLREETPWG

-600 YGEMMVLSVWNSNK
+600 YGEMMVLSVWNSNE

-633 DQFSYEAEAG
+633 DQFSYETEAG
-643 MVPAVNVKD
+643 MGEESLPAVNVKD
-652 EERVKVTG
+652 KERVKVTG

-677 RPKDGTLAS
+677 RPKDGTLAGI
-686 KFENGQISPIGTLT
+686 FEAGKKWENIGTLT
-700 IKAPEGY
+700 VAAPMSDY
-707 TELDSVIMN
+707 KLAAVN
-716 GKPMNEKSF
+716 GKQIN
-725 ENGVWTCPRFFPV
+725 NGGDIWTCEQFFP
-738 QDNGNAAMV
+738 QSNGQNGPGTAT
-747 STRTFVLNWKSGS
+747 TRTFTLTWVSGDA
-760 GQNAKY
+760 QY
-766 FPETFTLYFGESSSA
+766 DEQFTLYIGEMATTAQDRFSQIVNAGSQSSVPVVAPSEEFA
-781 VEDAL
+781 NEAMGKITAGSGLDV
-786 NKAYKDNY
+786 
-794 QVNTDMT
+794 T
-801 ISLQPKTN
+801 
-809 MEKDIGAVGDNGINV
+809 
-824 IYDEITGGF
+824 YDKSTGRF
-833 HTTFDS
+833 QATFDGS
-839 KKGMPTLALLEKG
+839 KGLPSLADLDKGFVLVPDDAFKD
-852 MVIEPSAEI
+852 
-861 KENGT
+861 K
-866 VAGFHAHPFET
+866 VAGFHTHPFESTGDPAEFDADWFKMVKLGFDQERSDPNRT
-877 NNDPQNMGSSWFDS
+877 NS
-891 VMKGFIEEH
+891 
-900 RDTNH
+900 
-905 TRTYGYPSN
+905 YPEN
-914 TVARTIPFVATNKLV
+914 TVARTIPFVATNRLV
-929 RDGMTVYFSFTQ
+929 RDGVTIYFAFTQ
-941 AYRGMVIE
+941 NYRGMVIE
-949 WVDAQDKVLGY
+949 WVDANNTVLGY
-960 TFAYGRN
+960 TIAYGKN
-967 DPFVATTQT
+967 GPFVMTTKT
-976 DMTAGGPEE
+976 EVSENEPEHDKTY
-985 NREYSEPFAV
+985 NEPFAV

-1039 SYLEITDA
+1039 SYLEITVA

-1083 ICFKTGSFSPFVIST
+1083 ICFKTRSFSPFVIST

-1232 GGMAWIRRRKR
+1232 GGMAWMRRRKR